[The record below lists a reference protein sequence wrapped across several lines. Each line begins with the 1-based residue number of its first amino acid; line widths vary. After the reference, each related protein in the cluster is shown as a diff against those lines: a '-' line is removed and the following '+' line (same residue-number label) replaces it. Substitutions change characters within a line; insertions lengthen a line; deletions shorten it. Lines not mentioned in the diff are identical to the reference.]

1 MKVSSLSKAEFRRL
15 IMNLQSVAH
24 ELKEARQ
31 ESEKQEK
38 EQGENENENW
48 ERRKHD
54 KGNRW

>member
-31 ESEKQEK
+31 ESEKEK
-38 EQGENENENW
+38 EEKGENENAN
-48 ERRKHD
+48 
-54 KGNRW
+54 